1 MMSFS
6 ICFLMIRRPPIST
19 RTDTLFPYTTLVRS
33 DGVVGW
39 GESHHGRAPGAMAHC
54 INTTLRELILGM
66 DSREIIKVWSRIY
79 RMQISSHGLGTA
91 AAIAMSGIDTALWDI
106 KGKVANM
113 PLYQLLGGSSK
124 SIDTYAGGISLG
136 YQPPEELVEEVRSLI
151 ETGYRTVKLRVGD
164 KIGRAHV

>member
-39 GESHHGRAPGAMAHC
+39 GESHHGRAPGAMAHF

-79 RMQISSHGLGTA
+79 RMQISSH
-91 AAIAMSGIDTALWDI
+91 
-106 KGKVANM
+106 
-113 PLYQLLGGSSK
+113 
-124 SIDTYAGGISLG
+124 SL
-136 YQPPEELVEEVRSLI
+136 EL
-151 ETGYRTVKLRVGD
+151 
-164 KIGRAHV
+164 GRASCRERVCPSV

>member
-39 GESHHGRAPGAMAHC
+39 GESHHGRAPGAMAHF

-91 AAIAMSGIDTALWDI
+91 AAIAMRGIDTALWVI
-106 KGKVANM
+106 KGKVSNL
-113 PLYQLLGGSSK
+113 PHYKLLGSSSN
-124 SIDTYAGGISLG
+124 SIDKYAGRILLG
-136 YQPPEELVEEVRSLI
+136 SHHQEALVVE
-151 ETGYRTVKLRVGD
+151 G
-164 KIGRAHV
+164 